1 VDFKRKNMFNLSISE
16 LEKYIQDDL
25 PYFDLT
31 TSLQNCNDSHAQI
44 EVYTREDI
52 IVSCSEEA
60 AKIAELLNCKVE
72 FFVKSKTKL
81 EKGST
86 ILKFSGLYED
96 IHKAWRLTQI
106 LLEYSCKI
114 STYSYEMN
122 KKLKEKNPDCELLT
136 TRKTFPF
143 SKRFCIKAA
152 ICGGAMPHRLNLSE
166 TILFFDGHRILYKNS
181 DEFYEDLK
189 RIKRKIPEKKLNVE
203 SDNLKDC
210 KNLMNIGVDVIQLDK
225 IDFEELEKIIE
236 YKNENYPFVK
246 ILVAGGIN
254 LTNIEKY
261 ASYKIDGVVTSSV
274 YNCGMANISS
284 RLELN

>member
-1 VDFKRKNMFNLSISE
+1 MFNLTTSE

-31 TSLQNCNDSHAQI
+31 TSLQNCNNAIAQI

-60 AKIAELLNCKVE
+60 SKIAELLNCKVD
-72 FFVKSKTKL
+72 FFVKSKNKI
-81 EKGST
+81 EKDGT
-86 ILKFSGLYED
+86 ILRFSGLYED

-114 STYSYEMN
+114 STYAYQM
-122 KKLKEKNPDCELLT
+122 KEKIEKINPFCELLT

-152 ICGGAMPHRLNLSE
+152 FCGGAMPHRLNLSE
-166 TILFFDGHRILYKNS
+166 TVLYFEGHRILYKNNE
-181 DEFYEDLK
+181 EFYEDLK
-189 RIKRKIPEKKLNVE
+189 RIKTKIPEKKLNVE
-203 SDNLKDC
+203 SESLKDSI
-210 KNLMNIGVDVIQLDK
+210 NLMKIGVDVIQLDK
-225 IDFEELEKIIE
+225 IDFEELEKIIT
-236 YKNENYPFVK
+236 YKNENFPNVK

-284 RLELN
+284 RLKII

>member
-1 VDFKRKNMFNLSISE
+1 MFNLSIQE

-31 TSLQNCNDSHAQI
+31 TSLQNCNNTIAQI
-44 EVYTREDI
+44 EVFTREEI

-60 AKIAELLNCKVE
+60 AKIAELLNCKVD
-72 FFVKSKTKL
+72 FFVKSKNKV
-81 EKGST
+81 EKDGT
-86 ILKFSGLYED
+86 ILRFSGLYED

-114 STYSYEMN
+114 STYSYQM
-122 KKLKEKNPDCELLT
+122 KEKIEEINPTCELLT

-152 ICGGAMPHRLNLSE
+152 FCGGAMPHRLNLSE
-166 TILFFDGHRILYKNS
+166 TVLFFEGHRILYKNNE
-181 DEFYEDLK
+181 EFYEDLK
-189 RIKRKIPEKKLNVE
+189 RIKTKIPEKKLNVE
-203 SDNLKDC
+203 SDNLEDSI
-210 KNLMNIGVDVIQLDK
+210 NLMKIGVDVIQLDK
-225 IDFEELEKIIE
+225 IDFEELEKIII
-236 YKNENYPFVK
+236 YKNENFPNVK

-254 LTNIEKY
+254 IGNIEKY
-261 ASYKIDGVVTSSV
+261 ASYEIDGVVTSSV

-284 RLELN
+284 KLKII

>member
-1 VDFKRKNMFNLSISE
+1 MFNLSISE

-31 TSLQNCNDSHAQI
+31 TSLQNCNDTKAQI
-44 EVYTREDI
+44 EVFTREDI

-114 STYSYEMN
+114 ATKAYNMKTKIDSVN
-122 KKLKEKNPDCELLT
+122 KSCELLT
-136 TRKTFPF
+136 TRKSFPF
-143 SKRFCIKAA
+143 SKKFDLLDIFITKFICNRDVDTFCI
-152 ICGGAMPHRLNLSE
+152 
-166 TILFFDGHRILYKNS
+166 FFENV
-181 DEFYEDLK
+181 
-189 RIKRKIPEKKLNVE
+189 KK
-203 SDNLKDC
+203 
-210 KNLMNIGVDVIQLDK
+210 
-225 IDFEELEKIIE
+225 
-236 YKNENYPFVK
+236 
-246 ILVAGGIN
+246 
-254 LTNIEKY
+254 
-261 ASYKIDGVVTSSV
+261 
-274 YNCGMANISS
+274 
-284 RLELN
+284 

>member
-1 VDFKRKNMFNLSISE
+1 MFNLSIQE

-31 TSLQNCNDSHAQI
+31 TSLQNCNNAIAQI
-44 EVYTREDI
+44 EVFTREEI

-60 AKIAELLNCKVE
+60 AKIAELLNCKVD
-72 FFVKSKTKL
+72 FFVKSKNKV
-81 EKGST
+81 EKNGT

-114 STYSYEMN
+114 STYSYQM
-122 KKLKEKNPDCELLT
+122 KEKIEKVNPSCELLT

-143 SKRFCIKAA
+143 SKRFCIKASF
-152 ICGGAMPHRLNLSE
+152 CGGAMPHRLNLSE
-166 TILFFDGHRILYKNS
+166 TVLFFEGHRILYKNNE
-181 DEFYEDLK
+181 EFYEDLK
-189 RIKRKIPEKKLNVE
+189 RIKTKIPEKKLNVE
-203 SDNLKDC
+203 SESFEDSI
-210 KNLMNIGVDVIQLDK
+210 NLMKIGVDVIQLDK
-225 IDFEELEKIIE
+225 IDFEELEKIIT
-236 YKNENYPFVK
+236 YKNENFPNVK

-284 RLELN
+284 RLKII

>member
-1 VDFKRKNMFNLSISE
+1 MFNLSTSE

-31 TSLQNCNDSHAQI
+31 TSLQNYNNAIAQI

-52 IVSCSEEA
+52 IVSCSEKA
-60 AKIAELLNCKVE
+60 SKIAELLNCKVD
-72 FFVKSKTKL
+72 FFVKSKNKI
-81 EKGST
+81 KKDGT
-86 ILKFSGLYED
+86 ILRFSGLYED

-114 STYSYEMN
+114 STYAHEM
-122 KKLKEKNPDCELLT
+122 KEKIEKINPSCELLT

-152 ICGGAMPHRLNLSE
+152 FCGGAMPHRLNLSE
-166 TILFFDGHRILYKNS
+166 TVLFFEGHRILYKSNI
-181 DEFYEDLK
+181 EFYEDLK
-189 RIKRKIPEKKLNVE
+189 RIKTKIPEKKLNVE
-203 SDNLKDC
+203 SESFEDSI
-210 KNLMNIGVDVIQLDK
+210 NLMKIGVDVIQLDK
-225 IDFEELEKIIE
+225 IDFEELEKIIT

-274 YNCGMANISS
+274 YNCEMANISS
-284 RLELN
+284 RLKII

>member
-1 VDFKRKNMFNLSISE
+1 MFNLSISE

-203 SDNLKDC
+203 SDNLEDC

-254 LTNIEKY
+254 LSNIEKY

>member
-1 VDFKRKNMFNLSISE
+1 MFNLSTSE

-31 TSLQNCNDSHAQI
+31 TSLQNCNNAIAQI

-52 IVSCSEEA
+52 LVSCSEEA
-60 AKIAELLNCKVE
+60 AKIAELLNCKVD
-72 FFVKSKTKL
+72 FFVKSKNKL
-81 EKGST
+81 EKNGT

-114 STYSYEMN
+114 STYAHEM
-122 KKLKEKNPDCELLT
+122 KEKIEKINPSCELLT

-152 ICGGAMPHRLNLSE
+152 FCGGAMPHRLNLSE
-166 TILFFDGHRILYKNS
+166 TVLFFGGHRILYKNNQ
-181 DEFYEDLK
+181 EFYEDLK
-189 RIKRKIPEKKLNVE
+189 RIKTKIPEKKLNVE
-203 SDNLKDC
+203 SESFEDSI
-210 KNLMNIGVDVIQLDK
+210 NLMKIGVDIIQLDK
-225 IDFEELEKIIE
+225 IDFEELEKVIT

-261 ASYKIDGVVTSSV
+261 TSYKIDGVVTSSV

-284 RLELN
+284 RLKII

>member
-1 VDFKRKNMFNLSISE
+1 MFNLSIQE

-31 TSLQNCNDSHAQI
+31 TSLQNCNNAIAQI
-44 EVYTREDI
+44 EVFTREEI

-60 AKIAELLNCKVE
+60 AKIAELLNCKVD
-72 FFVKSKTKL
+72 FFVKSKNKV
-81 EKGST
+81 EKNGS

-114 STYSYEMN
+114 STYSYQM
-122 KKLKEKNPDCELLT
+122 KEKIEKINPSCELLT

-152 ICGGAMPHRLNLSE
+152 FCGGAMPHRLNLSE
-166 TILFFDGHRILYKNS
+166 TVLFFEGHRILYKNNE
-181 DEFYEDLK
+181 EFYQDLK
-189 RIKRKIPEKKLNVE
+189 RIKTKIPEKKLNVE
-203 SDNLKDC
+203 SESFEDSI
-210 KNLMNIGVDVIQLDK
+210 NLMKIGVDVIQLDK
-225 IDFEELEKIIE
+225 IDFEELEKIII
-236 YKNENYPFVK
+236 YKNENSPNVK

-284 RLELN
+284 RLKII

>member
-1 VDFKRKNMFNLSISE
+1 MFNLSTFE

-31 TSLQNCNDSHAQI
+31 TSLQNCNNVMAQI

-60 AKIAELLNCKVE
+60 AKIAELLNCKVD
-72 FFVKSKTKL
+72 FFVKSKNKL
-81 EKGST
+81 EKDGT

-114 STYSYEMN
+114 STYAHEM
-122 KKLKEKNPDCELLT
+122 KEKIEKINPSCELLT

-152 ICGGAMPHRLNLSE
+152 FCGGAMPHRLNLSE
-166 TILFFDGHRILYKNS
+166 TVLFFEGHRILYKNNE
-181 DEFYEDLK
+181 EFYEDLK
-189 RIKRKIPEKKLNVE
+189 RIKTKIPEKKLNVE
-203 SDNLKDC
+203 SESFEDSI
-210 KNLMNIGVDVIQLDK
+210 NLMKIGVDVIQLDK
-225 IDFEELEKIIE
+225 IDFEELEKIIT

-284 RLELN
+284 KLKII

>member
-1 VDFKRKNMFNLSISE
+1 MFNLSIQE

-31 TSLQNCNDSHAQI
+31 TSLQNCNGVKAQI
-44 EVYTREDI
+44 EVFTREDI

-60 AKIAELLNCKVE
+60 AKIAELLNCKIE
-72 FFVKSKTKL
+72 FFEKSKTKI

-86 ILKFSGLYED
+86 ILKYLGDYED

-114 STYSYEMN
+114 STYSYQM
-122 KKLKEKNPDCELLT
+122 KEKIEKINPSCELLT

-143 SKRFCIKAA
+143 SKKFCIKAA
-152 ICGGAMPHRLNLSE
+152 FCGGAMPHRLNLSE
-166 TILFFDGHRILYKNS
+166 TVLFFEGHRILYKNNV
-181 DEFYEDLK
+181 EFYEDLK
-189 RIKRKIPEKKLNVE
+189 RIKTKIPEKKLNVE
-203 SDNLKDC
+203 SDNFEDSV
-210 KNLMNIGVDVIQLDK
+210 NLMKNGVDILQLDK
-225 IDFEELEKIIE
+225 IDFEELGKIIT
-236 YKNENYPFVK
+236 YKNENYPLVK
-246 ILVAGGIN
+246 ILLAGGIN

-284 RLELN
+284 RLKII

>member
-1 VDFKRKNMFNLSISE
+1 MFNLTNQE

-31 TSLQNCNDSHAQI
+31 TSLQNCNDTKAQI
-44 EVYTREDI
+44 EVFTREDI

-72 FFVKSKTKL
+72 FFVKSKTKI
-81 EKGST
+81 EAGAT

-122 KKLKEKNPDCELLT
+122 QKIKNVNQHCELLT

-152 ICGGAMPHRLNLSE
+152 FCGGAMPHRLNLSE
-166 TILFFDGHRILYKNS
+166 TVLFFEGHRILYKNNE
-181 DEFYEDLK
+181 EFYEDLK
-189 RIKRKIPEKKLNVE
+189 RIKTKIPEKKLNVE
-203 SDNLKDC
+203 SESLEDSIS
-210 KNLMNIGVDVIQLDK
+210 LMKIGVDVIQLDK
-225 IDFEELEKIIE
+225 IDFEELEKIIT

-261 ASYKIDGVVTSSV
+261 ASHKIDGVVTSSV
-274 YNCGMANISS
+274 YNSGMANISS
-284 RLELN
+284 RLEII

>member
-1 VDFKRKNMFNLSISE
+1 MFNLSISE
-16 LEKYIQDDL
+16 LEKYIQDDI

-31 TSLQNCNDSHAQI
+31 TSLQNCNNVKAQI
-44 EVYTREDI
+44 EVFTREDI
-52 IVSCSEEA
+52 VVSCSEEA
-60 AKIAELLNCKVE
+60 VKIAELLNCKVE
-72 FFVKSKTKL
+72 FYEKSKTKI
-81 EKGST
+81 KKDST
-86 ILKFSGLYED
+86 ILKYSGDYED

-114 STYSYEMN
+114 STYSYQM
-122 KKLKEKNPDCELLT
+122 KEKIEKINPTCELLT

-152 ICGGAMPHRLNLSE
+152 FCGGATPHRLNLSE
-166 TILFFDGHRILYKNS
+166 TILFFEGHRILYKNN

-189 RIKRKIPEKKLNVE
+189 RIKTKIPEKKLNVE
-203 SDNLKDC
+203 SDSFEDSI
-210 KNLMNIGVDVIQLDK
+210 NLMKIGVDVIQLDK
-225 IDFEELEKIIE
+225 IDFEELEKIIT
-236 YKNENYPFVK
+236 YKNENYSNVK

-284 RLELN
+284 RLKII

>member
-1 VDFKRKNMFNLSISE
+1 MFNLSTFE

-31 TSLQNCNDSHAQI
+31 TSLQNCNNVLAQI
-44 EVYTREDI
+44 EVYTRENI

-60 AKIAELLNCKVE
+60 AKIAELLNCKVD
-72 FFVKSKTKL
+72 FFVKSKNKL

-86 ILKFSGLYED
+86 ILRFSGLYED

-114 STYSYEMN
+114 STYAQAM
-122 KKLKEKNPDCELLT
+122 KEKIEKINPSCELLT

-152 ICGGAMPHRLNLSE
+152 FCGGAMPHRLNLSE
-166 TILFFDGHRILYKNS
+166 TVLFFEGHRILYKNNE
-181 DEFYEDLK
+181 EFYEDLK
-189 RIKRKIPEKKLNVE
+189 KIKTKIPEKKLNVE
-203 SDNLKDC
+203 SESLEDSI
-210 KNLMNIGVDVIQLDK
+210 NLMKIGVDVIQLDK
-225 IDFEELEKIIE
+225 IDFEELEKIIT
-236 YKNENYPFVK
+236 YKNENFSNVK

-284 RLELN
+284 KLKII

>member
-1 VDFKRKNMFNLSISE
+1 MFNLSTFE

-31 TSLQNCNDSHAQI
+31 TSLQNCNNAIAQI
-44 EVYTREDI
+44 EVFTREEI

-60 AKIAELLNCKVE
+60 AKIAELLNCKVD
-72 FFVKSKTKL
+72 FFVKSKNKL
-81 EKGST
+81 EKSST
-86 ILKFSGLYED
+86 ILRFSGLYED

-114 STYSYEMN
+114 STYAHEM
-122 KKLKEKNPDCELLT
+122 KEKIEKINPSCELLT

-152 ICGGAMPHRLNLSE
+152 FCGGAMPHRLNLSE
-166 TILFFDGHRILYKNS
+166 TVLFFEGHRILYKNNE
-181 DEFYEDLK
+181 EFYEDLK
-189 RIKRKIPEKKLNVE
+189 RIKIKIPEKKLNVE
-203 SDNLKDC
+203 SESFEDSI
-210 KNLMNIGVDVIQLDK
+210 NLMKIGVDVIQLDK
-225 IDFEELEKIIE
+225 IDFEELEKIIT
-236 YKNENYPFVK
+236 YKNENFPTLK

-284 RLELN
+284 RLRIV

>member
-1 VDFKRKNMFNLSISE
+1 MFNLSIQE

-31 TSLQNCNDSHAQI
+31 TSLQNCNNAIAQI
-44 EVYTREDI
+44 EVFTREEI

-60 AKIAELLNCKVE
+60 AKIAELLNCKVD
-72 FFVKSKTKL
+72 FFVKSKNKV
-81 EKGST
+81 EKNGS

-114 STYSYEMN
+114 STYSYQM
-122 KKLKEKNPDCELLT
+122 KEKIEEINPTCELLT

-143 SKRFCIKAA
+143 SKRFCIKASF
-152 ICGGAMPHRLNLSE
+152 CGGAMPHRLNLSE
-166 TILFFDGHRILYKNS
+166 TVLFFEGHRILYKNNQ
-181 DEFYEDLK
+181 EFYEDLK
-189 RIKRKIPEKKLNVE
+189 RIKTKIPEKKLNVE
-203 SDNLKDC
+203 SESFEDSI
-210 KNLMNIGVDVIQLDK
+210 NLMKIGVDVIQLDK
-225 IDFEELEKIIE
+225 IDFEELEKIII
-236 YKNENYPFVK
+236 YKNENSPNVK

-284 RLELN
+284 RLKII

>member
-1 VDFKRKNMFNLSISE
+1 MFNLSTFE

-31 TSLQNCNDSHAQI
+31 TSLQNCNNVLAQI

-60 AKIAELLNCKVE
+60 AKIAELLNCKVD
-72 FFVKSKTKL
+72 FFVKSKNKL

-86 ILKFSGLYED
+86 ILRFSGLYED

-122 KKLKEKNPDCELLT
+122 QKIKNVNQHCELLT

-152 ICGGAMPHRLNLSE
+152 FCGGAMPHRLNLSE
-166 TILFFDGHRILYKNS
+166 TVLFFEGHRILYKNNQ
-181 DEFYEDLK
+181 EFYEDLK
-189 RIKRKIPEKKLNVE
+189 KIKTKIPEKKLNVE
-203 SDNLKDC
+203 SESFEDSI
-210 KNLMNIGVDVIQLDK
+210 NLMKIGVDVIQLDK
-225 IDFEELEKIIE
+225 IDFEELEKIIT
-236 YKNENYPFVK
+236 YKNENFSNVK

-284 RLELN
+284 KLKII

>member
-1 VDFKRKNMFNLSISE
+1 MFNLTISE
-16 LEKYIQDDL
+16 LEKYIQDDI

-31 TSLQNCNDSHAQI
+31 TSLQNCNNVKAQI
-44 EVYTREDI
+44 EVFTRENI
-52 IVSCSEEA
+52 VVSCSEEA
-60 AKIAELLNCKVE
+60 VKIAELLNCKVD
-72 FFVKSKTKL
+72 FFVKSKTKI
-81 EKGST
+81 EKNST
-86 ILKFSGLYED
+86 ILKYTGLYED

-114 STYSYEMN
+114 STYAHTM
-122 KKLKEKNPDCELLT
+122 KEKIEKINPTCELLT

-152 ICGGAMPHRLNLSE
+152 FCGGAMPHRLNLSE
-166 TILFFDGHRILYKNS
+166 TVLFFEGHRILYKNNE
-181 DEFYEDLK
+181 EFYEDLK
-189 RIKRKIPEKKLNVE
+189 RMKTKIPEKKLNVE
-203 SDNLKDC
+203 SESFEDSI
-210 KNLMNIGVDVIQLDK
+210 NLMKIGVDVIQLDK
-225 IDFEELEKIIE
+225 IDFEELEKIIT

-284 RLELN
+284 RLKII

>member
-1 VDFKRKNMFNLSISE
+1 MFNLSIQE

-31 TSLQNCNDSHAQI
+31 TSLQNCNSVKAQI
-44 EVYTREDI
+44 EVFTREDI

-60 AKIAELLNCKVE
+60 VKIAELLNCKIE
-72 FFVKSKTKL
+72 FFEKSKTKI

-86 ILKFSGLYED
+86 ILKYSGDYED

-114 STYSYEMN
+114 STYSYQM
-122 KKLKEKNPDCELLT
+122 KEKIEKINPSCELLT

-152 ICGGAMPHRLNLSE
+152 FCGGAMPHRLNLSE
-166 TILFFDGHRILYKNS
+166 TVLFFEGHRILYKNNV
-181 DEFYEDLK
+181 EFYEDLK
-189 RIKRKIPEKKLNVE
+189 RIKTKIPEKKLNVE
-203 SDNLKDC
+203 SDNFEDSV
-210 KNLMNIGVDVIQLDK
+210 NLMKNGVDVLQLDK
-225 IDFEELEKIIE
+225 IDFEELEKIIT
-236 YKNENYPFVK
+236 YKNENYPLVK

-254 LTNIEKY
+254 LTNIKKY

-284 RLELN
+284 RLKII

>member
-1 VDFKRKNMFNLSISE
+1 MFNLSIQE
-16 LEKYIQDDL
+16 LEKYIQDDI

-31 TSLQNCNDSHAQI
+31 TSLQNCNNTIAQI
-44 EVYTREDI
+44 EVFTREDI

-60 AKIAELLNCKVE
+60 AKIVELLNCKVD
-72 FFVKSKTKL
+72 FFVKSKNKV
-81 EKGST
+81 EKDGT

-114 STYSYEMN
+114 STYSYQM
-122 KKLKEKNPDCELLT
+122 KEKIEKVNPSCELLT

-152 ICGGAMPHRLNLSE
+152 FCGGAMPHRLNLSE
-166 TILFFDGHRILYKNS
+166 TVLFFEGHRILYKNNE
-181 DEFYEDLK
+181 EFYQDLK
-189 RIKRKIPEKKLNVE
+189 RIKTKIPEKKLNVE
-203 SDNLKDC
+203 SDNLEDS
-210 KNLMNIGVDVIQLDK
+210 KNLMKTGVDVIQLDK
-225 IDFEELEKIIE
+225 IDFEELEKIIT
-236 YKNENYPFVK
+236 YKNENFPNVK

-284 RLELN
+284 RLRIV

>member
-1 VDFKRKNMFNLSISE
+1 MFNLSISE

-152 ICGGAMPHRLNLSE
+152 ICGGAIPHRLNLSE

-203 SDNLKDC
+203 SDNLEDC

>member
-1 VDFKRKNMFNLSISE
+1 MFNLSISE

-203 SDNLKDC
+203 SDNLEDC

>member
-1 VDFKRKNMFNLSISE
+1 MFNLSTFE

-31 TSLQNCNDSHAQI
+31 TSLQNCNNAIAQI

-60 AKIAELLNCKVE
+60 SKIAELLNCKVD
-72 FFVKSKTKL
+72 FFVKSKNKI
-81 EKGST
+81 KKDGT
-86 ILKFSGLYED
+86 ILRFSGLYED

-114 STYSYEMN
+114 STYAYQM
-122 KKLKEKNPDCELLT
+122 KEKIEKINPFCELLT

-152 ICGGAMPHRLNLSE
+152 FCGGAMPHRLNLSE
-166 TILFFDGHRILYKNS
+166 TVLYFEGHRILYKNNE
-181 DEFYEDLK
+181 EFYEDLK
-189 RIKRKIPEKKLNVE
+189 RIKTKIPEKKLNVE
-203 SDNLKDC
+203 SESLEDSI
-210 KNLMNIGVDVIQLDK
+210 NLMKIGVDVIQLDK
-225 IDFEELEKIIE
+225 IDFEELGKIIT
-236 YKNENYPFVK
+236 YKNENFPFVK

-284 RLELN
+284 RLKII

>member
-1 VDFKRKNMFNLSISE
+1 MFNLSISE
-16 LEKYIQDDL
+16 LEKYIQDDI

-31 TSLQNCNDSHAQI
+31 TSLQNCNNVKAQI
-44 EVYTREDI
+44 EVFTREDI
-52 IVSCSEEA
+52 VVSCSEEA
-60 AKIAELLNCKVE
+60 VKIAELLNCKVE
-72 FFVKSKTKL
+72 FYEKSKTKI
-81 EKGST
+81 KKDST
-86 ILKFSGLYED
+86 ILKYSGDYED

-114 STYSYEMN
+114 STYSYQM
-122 KKLKEKNPDCELLT
+122 KEKIEKINPTCELLT

-152 ICGGAMPHRLNLSE
+152 FCGGAMPHRLNLSE
-166 TILFFDGHRILYKNS
+166 TILFFEGHRILYKNN

-189 RIKRKIPEKKLNVE
+189 RIKTKIPEKKLNIE
-203 SDNLKDC
+203 SDSFEDSI
-210 KNLMNIGVDVIQLDK
+210 NLMKIGVDVIQLDK
-225 IDFEELEKIIE
+225 IDFEELEKIIT
-236 YKNENYPFVK
+236 YKNENYSNVK

-284 RLELN
+284 RLKII

>member
-1 VDFKRKNMFNLSISE
+1 MFNLSISE

-31 TSLQNCNDSHAQI
+31 TSLQNCNNAIAQI
-44 EVYTREDI
+44 EVFTREDI

-72 FFVKSKTKL
+72 FFVKSKNKV
-81 EKGST
+81 EKNST

-114 STYSYEMN
+114 STYSHQM
-122 KKLKEKNPDCELLT
+122 KEKIEKINPSCELLT

-152 ICGGAMPHRLNLSE
+152 FCGGAMPHRLNLSE
-166 TILFFDGHRILYKNS
+166 TVLFFEGHRILYKNNE
-181 DEFYEDLK
+181 EFYEDLK
-189 RIKRKIPEKKLNVE
+189 RIKTKIPEKKLNVE
-203 SDNLKDC
+203 SENFEDSV
-210 KNLMNIGVDVIQLDK
+210 NLMKIGVDVIQLDK
-225 IDFEELEKIIE
+225 IDFEELEKIIT

-284 RLELN
+284 RLRIV

>member
-1 VDFKRKNMFNLSISE
+1 MFNLSTSE

-31 TSLQNCNDSHAQI
+31 TSLQNCNNAIAQI

-60 AKIAELLNCKVE
+60 AKIAELLNCKVD
-72 FFVKSKTKL
+72 FFVKSKNKV
-81 EKGST
+81 EKNGT

-114 STYSYEMN
+114 STYSYQM
-122 KKLKEKNPDCELLT
+122 KEKIEKINPFCELLT

-152 ICGGAMPHRLNLSE
+152 FCGGAMPHRLNLSE
-166 TILFFDGHRILYKNS
+166 TVLYFEGHRILYKNNE
-181 DEFYEDLK
+181 EFYEDLK
-189 RIKRKIPEKKLNVE
+189 RIKTKIPEKKLNVE
-203 SDNLKDC
+203 SESFEDSL
-210 KNLMNIGVDVIQLDK
+210 NLMKNGVDVLQLDK
-225 IDFEELEKIIE
+225 IDFEELEKIIT
-236 YKNENYPFVK
+236 YKNENFPNVK

-274 YNCGMANISS
+274 YNCGMADISS
-284 RLELN
+284 KLKII